1 MNDTIKTS
9 MAFKPNNQFSLTHR
23 DYGIVVYGE
32 ITEESLADFVE
43 ANAVKILEIIN
54 RKQKA

>member
-1 MNDTIKTS
+1 